1 MNYYLTNKHTNTQS
15 AIARPTMKTLIKD
28 LVKTQAVKTEKHAE
42 DAILIFFTT
51 TGSIAFI
58 TIAVIIDCIF

>member
-1 MNYYLTNKHTNTQS
+1 
-15 AIARPTMKTLIKD
+15 MKNLIKD
-28 LVKTQAVKTEKHAE
+28 LVKTQAVKTERHAE

-58 TIAVIIDCIF
+58 TIAVIIDCIL